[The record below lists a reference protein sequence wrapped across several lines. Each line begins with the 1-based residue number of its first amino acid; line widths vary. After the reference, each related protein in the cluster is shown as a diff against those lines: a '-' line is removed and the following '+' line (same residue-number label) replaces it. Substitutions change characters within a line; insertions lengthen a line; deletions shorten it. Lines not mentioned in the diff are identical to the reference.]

1 RLNGLVDAEGERKAG
16 EVREERKAGV
26 VMRDYVRGGRRVVR
40 LCRVQALGH
49 AWSGG
54 DDAVPFHSS
63 KGPDASALI
72 WEFFRYQRRALKA
85 RETESVDAGAV
96 SGGA

>member
-1 RLNGLVDAEGERKAG
+1 LLDENGERRAG
-16 EVREERKAGV
+16 EMREERKAGV
-26 VMRDYVRGGRRVVR
+26 VTRDYVRSGRRVVR

-54 DDAVPFHSS
+54 DDAIPFHSS

-72 WEFFRYQRRALKA
+72 WEFFKHQRRAASLQEPEQLSA
-85 RETESVDAGAV
+85 RAAA
-96 SGGA
+96 GGA